1 MRVVTFKADEELIAR
16 LQLAAINERRTV
28 SEIIRDAI
36 EYYLSCKKFGRVYRK
51 SDNVEI
57 IGENYQNKEIRVQE
71 L

>member
-1 MRVVTFKADEELIAR
+1 MRVITFKADEELVMK

-36 EYYLSCKKFGRVYRK
+36 ELYLSCKKFGKVYRLNK
-51 SDNVEI
+51 NLIE
-57 IGENYQNKEIRVQE
+57 ENYQNKEIRVQE